1 MPQLMP
7 WGANYTITAEIGGK
21 SNQFTLVPETIRT
34 NLLPNPNMDNAS
46 LATYYQAIKITETRS
61 TDYAYSGTY
70 SMKGVIDDGTT
81 GQYFQVLQ
89 TAGAMID
96 VVAGETYTFSAYI
109 YLPTSNT
116 ADTTWRAQ
124 LYFWNGTT
132 YTGAFSGTSTTIVRG
147 NWTRLSVT
155 ATVPAGYYKA
165 LPRIL
170 PTTTLAVGQVAYVD
184 AWLLE
189 TGSTLL
195 PYFDGTYSS
204 AYSGYTLASQA
215 WTGTANASQSTSN
228 WYLNTDL
235 AIPALDGN
243 SYLEGKILPKDITSR
258 IQDVTI
264 TRGRNDPFQDIMAGR
279 ANLVLRNDD
288 RALDPVNSSS
298 PFWSTLDN
306 ASGVTLKRK
315 VVIYYESTPI
325 FTGLITD
332 IDISYEIGPNNITI
346 SNVVFEVSDALADLA
361 SRSIEEYFP
370 AVQLS
375 GARVQ
380 TILALPE
387 INYTGA
393 TSIDAGTV
401 DCLDDP
407 IGDQTNCLTALQTVA
422 KTESGYLFAKGDN
435 TLRFT
440 NRIGP
445 GFYTPSVF
453 ADNGTGVPY
462 ENLAIVYGE
471 ETLYNRVVVTPIDS
485 AYSAVA
491 ENTSSQSLYGI
502 KTLALNGLLFSD
514 SDALKMADYL
524 LSLYGTPSYRFND
537 MQLKFAGQ
545 KVSLAN
551 QAIIMGLDLGSVIRV
566 VKTFSAGTPNSIT
579 QDAAI
584 ELIKHHITP
593 TTHEI
598 EFALAPAL
606 TVYPMVLDDPVYGIT
621 DSIYALI
628 A

>member
-21 SNQFTLVPETIRT
+21 SNKFALVPETIRT
-34 NLLPNPNMDNAS
+34 NICTNPSFETNTTGWAG
-46 LATYYQAIKITETRS
+46 YQATITR
-61 TDYAYSGTY
+61 
-70 SMKGVIDDGTT
+70 V
-81 GQYFQVLQ
+81 
-89 TAGAMID
+89 AGAFGTGSWVCQASATVTGVGGHFFNFTP
-96 VVAGETYTFSAYI
+96 VV
-109 YLPTSNT
+109 
-116 ADTTWRAQ
+116 
-124 LYFWNGTT
+124 GTT
-132 YTGAFSGTSTTIVRG
+132 YTASLTGLRISGSRSYKLQFEFYNGATYLGGANPAVNTFASA
-147 NWTRLSVT
+147 TRVSFTYT
-155 ATVPAGYYKA
+155 APAGS
-165 LPRIL
+165 
-170 PTTTLAVGQVAYVD
+170 TNAYIVFYSSGSGSIGD
-184 AWLLE
+184 AIQIDSVLIE
-189 TGSTLL
+189 ATSSLL

-370 AVQLS
+370 AVELS
-375 GARVQ
+375 GARVAN
-380 TILALPE
+380 ILALPE
-387 INYTGA
+387 INYTGT

-401 DCLDDP
+401 TCLDDP

-422 KTESGYLFAKGDN
+422 KTESGYLFAEGDN

-606 TVYPMVLDDPVYGIT
+606 TVYPMVLDDPVYGVT